1 MLVEERVKEL
11 VLDKIADREDLF
23 LIAVKMYQN
32 GRLEVLVDG
41 DQGVSIR
48 DCADISRHVGFH
60 LEEESIIP
68 HAYHLEVSSPGIDTP
83 LTQLRQYQKNI
94 GRSVEVTIESEGNNL
109 VREGKLLE
117 VTDSVVTLEA
127 VISNKKLPK
136 GRKPA
141 MEIVEIPFESIITTK
156 VLISFK

>member
-1 MLVEERVKEL
+1 MSVEERVEEL
-11 VLDKIADREDLF
+11 VLQKIADREELF
-23 LIAVKMYQN
+23 LVAIKMHGN

-41 DQGVSIR
+41 DQGISIQ

-60 LEEESIIP
+60 LEEESVIS
-68 HAYHLEVSSPGIDTP
+68 HAYNLEVSSPGIDTP
-83 LTQLRQYQKNI
+83 LTQLRQYRKNV
-94 GRSVEVTIESEGNNL
+94 GRSVEVSFKGEDKEVL
-109 VREGKLLE
+109 REGELLE
-117 VTDSVVTLEA
+117 VTDSHIKLDA

-141 MEIVEIPFESIITTK
+141 TEIVDIPFDSIITTK

>member
-32 GRLEVLVDG
+32 GQLEVLVDG